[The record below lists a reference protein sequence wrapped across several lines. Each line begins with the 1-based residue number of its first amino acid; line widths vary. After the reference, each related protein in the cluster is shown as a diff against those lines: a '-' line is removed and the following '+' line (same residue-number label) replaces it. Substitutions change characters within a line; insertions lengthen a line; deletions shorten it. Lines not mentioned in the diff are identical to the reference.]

1 MAALL
6 CSSWKLCFRC
16 PMTHNYGS
24 KTMNTFLSLI
34 IPRRLSFQTRMRGI
48 IYLQSS
54 RTMVL
59 SSSGTDQDTSKRE
72 RRQQSVLLID
82 EAGNNLGETSLGIAL
97 NTAREKSLELVWTNK
112 GNKTA
117 MPVYKMMRKND
128 LKQKALKTPRTK
140 NIEVTD
146 KIEPRD
152 LDFRLKQI
160 QKWLEKGHQVRFC
173 VKSKGKNEDDKW
185 KIIKKVEQELEE
197 IAVPVA
203 RPTEEIPQR
212 IACIFKPHNN
222 SNVV

>member
-1 MAALL
+1 
-6 CSSWKLCFRC
+6 
-16 PMTHNYGS
+16 
-24 KTMNTFLSLI
+24 
-34 IPRRLSFQTRMRGI
+34 MRGI